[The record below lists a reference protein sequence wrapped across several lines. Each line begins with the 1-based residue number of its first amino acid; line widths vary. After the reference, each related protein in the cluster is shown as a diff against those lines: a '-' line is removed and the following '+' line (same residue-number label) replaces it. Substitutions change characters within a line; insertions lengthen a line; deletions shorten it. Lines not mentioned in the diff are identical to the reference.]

1 MTLPR
6 LVSSAFL
13 VWVLTTSLGFVVPVP
28 AAEYVEKKG
37 KAELRLEAERV
48 ENGQVEMRLSDKL
61 TLTFTVEG
69 AAGLQVQPVQTPT
82 TSADW
87 ETSGKFKPQ
96 TTVLGD
102 GRLRWEQ
109 KIAVSPVKA
118 GELTLQ
124 LEPLRFREPPAANA
138 WEQVAWKPIHVRVTT
153 EVLNPDLA
161 ELRDVTPPE
170 QLPPAPVWR
179 VPVYWAALPLAL
191 AGALLGVVYFR
202 RRARRQV
209 PPPPDVWA
217 LSELERIERLPLPE
231 QADVERFHTLLSDVV
246 RRYLELR
253 FQLPAP
259 EQTTAEFLAAVQ
271 SSSLPDEQ
279 QAMVR
284 DLLERCDLVKFA
296 RAHPSVEEC
305 QALAT
310 AARRFVQE
318 SAALPPTEGQPAAD
332 RNRETSVA

>member
-6 LVSSAFL
+6 FVSSAFL
-13 VWVLTTSLGFVVPVP
+13 VWALAVPVGFVVAAP

-96 TTVLGD
+96 RTVLGD
-102 GRLRWEQ
+102 GRWRWQQ

-118 GELTLQ
+118 GELTLPF
-124 LEPLRFREPPAANA
+124 EPLRLREAPSTA

-191 AGALLGVVYFR
+191 AGALLGVVYLR

-217 LSELERIERLPLPE
+217 LGELERIERLPLGE
-231 QADVERFHTLLSDVV
+231 QTDVERFHTLLSDVV

-271 SSSLPDEQ
+271 SSCLPEEQ
-279 QAMVR
+279 QAMVH

-310 AARRFVQE
+310 GARRFVQE
-318 SAALPPTEGQPAAD
+318 SAALPPAEGQPAAD
-332 RNRETSVA
+332 RNRQTTMA

>member
-6 LVSSAFL
+6 FVSSAFL
-13 VWVLTTSLGFVVPVP
+13 VWVLAVPLGFVVAAP

-69 AAGLQVQPVQTPT
+69 AAGLQVQVVQAP

-96 TTVLGD
+96 RTILGD
-102 GRLRWEQ
+102 GRLRWQQ

-118 GELTLQ
+118 GELTLP
-124 LEPLRFREPPAANA
+124 LEPLRLRETTAGA

-191 AGALLGVVYFR
+191 AGALLGVVYLR

-209 PPPPDVWA
+209 PPRPDVWA
-217 LSELERIERLPLPE
+217 LSELERIERLPLLE
-231 QADVERFHTLLSDVV
+231 QADVERLHMLLSEVV

-271 SSSLPDEQ
+271 SSSLPEEP

-296 RAHPSVEEC
+296 RAHPSVGEC
-305 QALAT
+305 QALAMG
-310 AARRFVQE
+310 ARRFVQE
-318 SAALPPTEGQPAAD
+318 SAALPPAEGRPAAD
-332 RNRETSVA
+332 RNCQTTMA